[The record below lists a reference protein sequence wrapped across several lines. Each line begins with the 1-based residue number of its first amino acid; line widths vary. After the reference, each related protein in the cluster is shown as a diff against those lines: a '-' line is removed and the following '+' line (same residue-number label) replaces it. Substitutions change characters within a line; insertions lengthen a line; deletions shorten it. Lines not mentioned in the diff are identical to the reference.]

1 MWLKQNGSV
10 PPAGAN
16 LENCK
21 YVDHG
26 YFGNSEVYKSEA
38 FPTVLTNIGTG
49 KPTVSWE
56 LGIQSGHEG
65 LYVLM
70 NAGVIQWVM

>member
-1 MWLKQNGSV
+1 MKQNESV

-26 YFGNSEVYKSEA
+26 YFGTSEVYKSEA
-38 FPTVLTNIGTG
+38 CPTVLTNIGTG

-56 LGIQSGHEG
+56 LGIQNGHEE
-65 LYVLM
+65 LHPSM
-70 NAGVIQWVM
+70 FNPAHSHN